1 MKHTLSS
8 LIALALLLCLSAC
21 KQQQSPEQRAAPL
34 AEEWAGREIRFPDSL
49 VFTRYGRDF
58 VADTIPVAD
67 YKIVSYLDSLGC
79 SGCKLR
85 LPSWQGF
92 IRQLADNGLDVP
104 ILFILHPQNVRTL
117 KASLLWEKFDYPVCL
132 DTDDRFNR
140 LNRLPQEAD
149 FQTFLLDRDNRVVAA
164 GNPVYSMRVRD
175 LYLSLLLSGGEQTE
189 LPPTTA
195 VASATEI
202 DLGTFPVST
211 RRDTTVYVK
220 NTGHDPLAVLDLQ
233 TSCGCTQAA
242 YEPKTPVAPGDSLA
256 LHIVYEENKVGEFMR
271 NVLLF
276 CNTADSPLSIY
287 VTGKMEE

>member
-1 MKHTLSS
+1 MRHALSS
-8 LIALALLLCLSAC
+8 LIVLALLLCLSAC
-21 KQQQSPEQRAAPL
+21 RQQQSPEQRTASL

-92 IRQLADNGLDVP
+92 IRQLEDNGLDVP

-140 LNRLPQEAD
+140 LNRKE
-149 FQTFLLDRDNRVVAA
+149 R
-164 GNPVYSMRVRD
+164 
-175 LYLSLLLSGGEQTE
+175 
-189 LPPTTA
+189 
-195 VASATEI
+195 
-202 DLGTFPVST
+202 
-211 RRDTTVYVK
+211 
-220 NTGHDPLAVLDLQ
+220 
-233 TSCGCTQAA
+233 
-242 YEPKTPVAPGDSLA
+242 
-256 LHIVYEENKVGEFMR
+256 HI
-271 NVLLF
+271 
-276 CNTADSPLSIY
+276 
-287 VTGKMEE
+287 